1 MSAAQEAIQKKIQE
15 AKEKKAAGKANG
27 GAAAN
32 LGVEKDAEGV
42 PLPQATGKKSGGV
55 AKKAVQAGTA
65 ATKAPKFL
73 NACGC
78 GCGQPCKSRFLP
90 GHDAKLHGW
99 VKKLAAGVMSL
110 DELPPGVRNGMY
122 PKVKQGVIKGTNEK
136 GEKTETLAGVQP
148 TVTEAAYLDTL
159 KGQGGP
165 AN

>member
-1 MSAAQEAIQKKIQE
+1 MSAAQQAIQKKLAE
-15 AKEKKAAGKANG
+15 AQAKKNAGAANG

-32 LGVEKDAEGV
+32 LVETDADGV
-42 PLPQATGKKSGGV
+42 PLPKATTGKKSGV
-55 AKKAVQAGTA
+55 AKKAVQAGA
-65 ATKAPKFL
+65 APKQPKFL

-110 DELPPGVRNGMY
+110 DELPPQVRNGMF
-122 PKVKQGVIKGTNEK
+122 PKVKQGVIKGVDDK
-136 GEKTETLAGVQP
+136 GAKTEALAGVQP
-148 TVTEAAYLDTL
+148 TVSEAQYLETL

-165 AN
+165 AGE